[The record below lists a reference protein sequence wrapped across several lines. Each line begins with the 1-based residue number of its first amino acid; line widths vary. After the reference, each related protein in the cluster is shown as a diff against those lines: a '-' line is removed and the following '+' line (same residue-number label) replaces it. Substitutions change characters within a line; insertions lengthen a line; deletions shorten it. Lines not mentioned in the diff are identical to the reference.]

1 MNGSSWNQWPK
12 VVWYV
17 YTRWIILSFFFQTQK
32 YDISVEIQ
40 NFQTPLGVM
49 VWGSRVPSLAG
60 GKWMVVLQIYDR
72 RLPDKHA
79 HANISKSF
87 FQCGKYDISVKIQ
100 NFQKISKTPRGNDVR
115 KPCTK
120 VGWWKM
126 NGSRWNRWPKVVWY
140 VYSYTR
146 GELLK
151 SFFFKRRNT
160 IFQSKFKI
168 SEKFRRPLGVM
179 L

>member
-1 MNGSSWNQWPK
+1 
-12 VVWYV
+12 
-17 YTRWIILSFFFQTQK
+17 
-32 YDISVEIQ
+32 
-40 NFQTPLGVM
+40 M

-140 VYSYTR
+140 VYTR
-146 GELLK
+146 WIFLK
-151 SFFFKRRNT
+151 LFFQTQKYDISVEIQN
-160 IFQSKFKI
+160 FQKIPKTPRGNVIRKPCTKFGWREMNGSTSNRWPK
-168 SEKFRRPLGVM
+168 VA
-179 L
+179 